1 MQRAHYVHEGAW
13 YAAMRSASGRWATCT
28 RRGSEDLRK
37 TRPKPKSATEGAH
50 MRTISIT
57 TEETER
63 SVTVSVPRSTNSAAS
78 VNSAKE

>member
-1 MQRAHYVHEGAW
+1 
-13 YAAMRSASGRWATCT
+13 
-28 RRGSEDLRK
+28 
-37 TRPKPKSATEGAH
+37 